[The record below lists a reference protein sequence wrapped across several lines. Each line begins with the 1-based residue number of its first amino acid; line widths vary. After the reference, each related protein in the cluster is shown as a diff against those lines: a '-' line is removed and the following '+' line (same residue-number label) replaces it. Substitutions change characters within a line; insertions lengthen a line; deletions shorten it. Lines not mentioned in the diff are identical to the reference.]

1 MISKTLSGIYY
12 KILYSKVYHYNCSIL
27 YFVLFLSI
35 LFYSL
40 SIPMYSRF
48 VLFSSVLFCT
58 VYFCSF
64 LLYSLLFCSVLFI
77 SIFCIS
83 FSSRFLLCST
93 HLIISISPLFF
104 SMKCCWI
111 FVDEFSL
118 WRVWVSV
125 WSKCTCC
132 CIIIRSC
139 YR

>member
-1 MISKTLSGIYY
+1 MIFKTLSGIYY
-12 KILYSKVYHYNCSIL
+12 TILYSKVYHYNCSIL

-40 SIPMYSRF
+40 LSQCILVLFYSRLFFF
-48 VLFSSVLFCT
+48 VLFISVLL
-58 VYFCSF
+58 CSI
-64 LLYSLLFCSVLFI
+64 LFCSVLFI
-77 SIFCIS
+77 SIFCIPFPS
-83 FSSRFLLCST
+83 HLLLCST

-132 CIIIRSC
+132 SIIIRSC